1 MNCQNSPFPLFLHT
15 WPFCRRELCSQTSSG
30 LWQLFIL
37 SLMSTNPSQSHA
49 FTLHDSSRSYHIMI
63 IIIITIHIYFIAGC
77 SLWQLLWQWWWSC
90 PSSESAEAGRR
101 SLELE
106 HLCSGRFTLAQTFC
120 TFGKVSLTQYSWLK
134 ILLQSRFS
142 WTGPPWSTPP
152 TRTSRTTRAPPRSS
166 RRPWETTTFV
176 STILRT
182 FVELNETFKLLRI
195 LIRTLCTGAFNET
208 TRKVELSLPRS
219 ALPSVHSVVPD
230 DLTYKMRPDTAH
242 VVGRDYA
249 RYTKYFVWFSIYPLT
264 DLSQCGPGLT
274 SSDPVLPL
282 NRCTDRC
289 IPGLLPCHRSRLSQD
304 LTSPGLWGKFFLRS

>member
-1 MNCQNSPFPLFLHT
+1 
-15 WPFCRRELCSQTSSG
+15 
-30 LWQLFIL
+30 
-37 SLMSTNPSQSHA
+37 MSTNPSQSHA
-49 FTLHDSSRSYHIMI
+49 FTLHGRLFTLTALAVIINMMI
-63 IIIITIHIYFIAGC
+63 VITTIHIYFIAGC
-77 SLWQLLWQWWWSC
+77 SLWQLLRQWWWSS
-90 PSSESAEAGRR
+90 PSSSEAGRR

-120 TFGKVSLTQYSWLK
+120 TFGKVSLTQYPRLK
-134 ILLQSRFS
+134 LLLQSRFS

-166 RRPWETTTFV
+166 RPPWETTIFV

-208 TRKVELSLPRS
+208 TRKVELSLSRS
-219 ALPSVHSVVPD
+219 AIPSLQSFVPD

-249 RYTKYFVWFSIYPLT
+249 RYTKYFVWFSIY
-264 DLSQCGPGLT
+264 
-274 SSDPVLPL
+274 
-282 NRCTDRC
+282 
-289 IPGLLPCHRSRLSQD
+289 
-304 LTSPGLWGKFFLRS
+304 